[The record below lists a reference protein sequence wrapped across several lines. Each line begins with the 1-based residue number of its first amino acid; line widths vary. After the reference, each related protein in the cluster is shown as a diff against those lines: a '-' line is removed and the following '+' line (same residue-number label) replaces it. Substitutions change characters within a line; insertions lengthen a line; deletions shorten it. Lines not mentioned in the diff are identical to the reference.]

1 MSPPPTLSGLAS
13 RRGAGVG
20 VTKSFQ
26 TPMVQSPATLHAQQ
40 VRPLMRRS
48 QTGTVV
54 QSSGRPGSAVVTLPS
69 LGETSPVPSSAGKAA
84 DASICSGSTDV
95 PTSPLGLGDLR
106 SEVQAEL
113 EVLRFENE
121 VAHQGAA
128 AAQADTE
135 RSDQR
140 SEDAQVAREDL
151 QAKLVAVQGEVEAPK
166 GPAERAAAVEGGTE
180 QSSGSFQDLQRACE
194 ELQTMLPKAQEET
207 EALGSPAE
215 QADMG
220 ACDAELDLRAN
231 FAMAQEDL
239 RATFALAPGE
249 VEAPTDSAEH
259 AAAVEGGAERSSGNV
274 HDLQRAFEEL
284 QTKFAQTQERFE
296 APGRP
301 AEKPDVGEC
310 DAELSDAPTEA
321 PTLQEYQIESHRTSA
336 DSDTPETAEVL
347 PKDLEGGCADALQKV
362 PSAVRQTAD
371 AQTKRVEP
379 DVNLATA
386 GVKCS
391 PPSAR
396 AGTRVGRWLQRAP
409 ADSECSPAKPSKKP
423 RRRAFIA
430 LIALTLALGYVSRAS
445 LRPGDLPEPADP
457 LPLPEPADP
466 LPHTFCGRFGPL
478 AGPAGARPSARRP
491 SAHGP

>member
-48 QTGTVV
+48 QPGTLV
-54 QSSGRPGSAVVTLPS
+54 QSSVSPGSAIVTLPS
-69 LGETSPVPSSAGKAA
+69 LGETSPVPSSAGKAV
-84 DASICSGSTDV
+84 DASILSGSTDV
-95 PTSPLGLGDLR
+95 PTSPLGLDD
-106 SEVQAEL
+106 AEL
-113 EVLRFENE
+113 EVLRLEHE
-121 VAHQGAA
+121 AAHQGAT
-128 AAQADTE
+128 AAQADTK

-140 SEDAQVAREDL
+140 SEDAQLAREDL
-151 QAKLVAVQGEVEAPK
+151 RAKLAAAQGEAEAPE
-166 GPAERAAAVEGGTE
+166 GPAERAAAVEGGAK
-180 QSSGSFQDLQRACE
+180 QSSGSFQDLQRARE
-194 ELQTMLPKAQEET
+194 ELRTKLPKAQEET
-207 EALGSPAE
+207 EAPGSPAE

-220 ACDAELDLRAN
+220 ACDAEDLRAN
-231 FAMAQEDL
+231 FAVAREELSAKFAAAQ
-239 RATFALAPGE
+239 GE
-249 VEAPTDSAEH
+249 VEAPEGPTKH
-259 AAAVEGGAERSSGNV
+259 AAAVEGSAEQSSGSFQDLQGACEALQTELAQAQGKIEALGCHAERAAMCECGAE
-274 HDLQRAFEEL
+274 LA
-284 QTKFAQTQERFE
+284 
-296 APGRP
+296 
-301 AEKPDVGEC
+301 
-310 DAELSDAPTEA
+310 DAPTEA
-321 PTLQEYQIESHRTSA
+321 PTPQEFQIESRQASA
-336 DSDTPETAEVL
+336 DSSAPETAEGL
-347 PKDLEGGCADALQKV
+347 LKDLEGGCAEALQKV